1 MKQMSEA
8 LSEYLSKEKSL
19 QSCDLYTIRLVDGSV
34 YRFASN
40 DKDVEVDGTLY
51 HRQPF
56 HFRRDQ
62 LKLQGAPNVDTLTV
76 TVYTEPQDK
85 LGEQPFMQ
93 RVHAGD
99 LGRAQLMLARAYF
112 DASGECVGVLN
123 LFMGLC
129 EVDSAGGIAVKL
141 KVKSEMQ
148 GLAAYIPPR
157 VFVGQASYTNQSGTV
172 VSSSTDHTNMLIP
185 LKPSLNVL
193 LQV

>member
-51 HRQPF
+51 HRQP
-56 HFRRDQ
+56 
-62 LKLQGAPNVDTLTV
+62 
-76 TVYTEPQDK
+76 
-85 LGEQPFMQ
+85 
-93 RVHAGD
+93 
-99 LGRAQLMLARAYF
+99 
-112 DASGECVGVLN
+112 
-123 LFMGLC
+123 FMGLC